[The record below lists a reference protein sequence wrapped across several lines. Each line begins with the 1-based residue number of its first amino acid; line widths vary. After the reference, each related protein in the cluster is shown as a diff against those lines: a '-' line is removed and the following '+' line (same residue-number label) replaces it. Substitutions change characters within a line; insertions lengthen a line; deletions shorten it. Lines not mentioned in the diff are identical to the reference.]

1 VPILFGSILLK
12 PLVPEA
18 EKTIFTS
25 MVVQKG
31 LAQQKE
37 EKET

>member
-1 VPILFGSILLK
+1 
-12 PLVPEA
+12 VPEA
-18 EKTIFTS
+18 ETTIFTS
-25 MVVQKG
+25 MVAQKG